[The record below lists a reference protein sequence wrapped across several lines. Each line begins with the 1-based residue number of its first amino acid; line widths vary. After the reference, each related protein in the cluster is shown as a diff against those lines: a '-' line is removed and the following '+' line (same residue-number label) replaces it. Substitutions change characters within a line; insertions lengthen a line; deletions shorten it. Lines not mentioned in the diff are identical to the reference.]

1 MYLPHIPLEVNCRC
15 NLRPVR
21 FPALLFL
28 ALPAAAAPLGKAE
41 PQLQLRLEGIVGQPT
56 TLLGL
61 RGGGGVGLGYRM
73 TDQLWLIAD
82 AAERAAPGGGI
93 ASVAAGLQAT
103 LDATPVAPYLEV
115 TVVRLSN
122 RAALGYSLATRT
134 GLGADWAISR
144 ALALGLVVRT
154 YTPFDPELNNATLA
168 GLEAVVRLVLTPG
181 AK

>member
-1 MYLPHIPLEVNCRC
+1 M
-15 NLRPVR
+15 R
-21 FPALLFL
+21 FLALIFL
-28 ALPAAAAPLGKAE
+28 ALPAAAAPLGKDA
-41 PQLQLRLEGIVGQPT
+41 PQLQVRLEGIFGQPT

-82 AAERAAPGGGI
+82 AAERAAPHGGI
-93 ASVAAGLQAT
+93 TSVAAGLQAT
-103 LDATPVAPYLEV
+103 LDATPVAPYLEIAIV
-115 TVVRLSN
+115 QLTN